1 MCYEQEEL
9 EAREK
14 RQARFARFGAPEP
27 QFQPAAAAAVNEAEV
42 PPSAPLESYT
52 QLRPNALHLQC
63 ASIQH
68 LDTAAVLRW
77 SLALLSLSL
86 RTNPKADSALL
97 FRATTYVRKDQLKGM
112 EWIDD
117 TTACL
122 VFTDPHAAVSA
133 IQVLLLDPSILPALG
148 AALSRLEDIYTEPA
162 PEDLQAVAA
171 PRAAWAIEGS
181 TPAWIRFALFDDK
194 KAQRARET
202 SRYYAQHAPQP
213 PQPSS
218 SSANHG
224 RSAMQDLDAELDA
237 FTAGSEFDQAST
249 RRNRRTRTRRGSGT
263 RDRDAELDR
272 LDRSELRHQTASSRG
287 QGLAALDAELDAY
300 LGSGDPSSSGGNADG
315 GRQQQNSGTE
325 LFPSLAGFRSNALNQ
340 APAAGSLA
348 NRLGPQQPQSQTAPV
363 STSGDLFPNRP
374 KATDLFD
381 AKAPKASGLRG
392 WDD

>member
-1 MCYEQEEL
+1 M
-9 EAREK
+9 
-14 RQARFARFGAPEP
+14 
-27 QFQPAAAAAVNEAEV
+27 
-42 PPSAPLESYT
+42 
-52 QLRPNALHLQC
+52 
-63 ASIQH
+63 I
-68 LDTAAVLRW
+68 
-77 SLALLSLSL
+77 
-86 RTNPKADSALL
+86 

-162 PEDLQAVAA
+162 PEDLQAVAS

-202 SRYYAQHAPQP
+202 SRYYAQHAPPP

-218 SSANHG
+218 SSANNG
-224 RSAMQDLDAELDA
+224 RPAMEDLDAELDA
-237 FTAGSEFDQAST
+237 FTAGSEFDVAPT
-249 RRNRRTRTRRGSGT
+249 RRNNRRTARPRRGSST

-300 LGSGDPSSSGGNADG
+300 LGTDGPSSSSGGGVG
-315 GRQQQNSGTE
+315 GQQQQQQQNSGTE

-340 APAAGSLA
+340 APAGTGSLA
-348 NRLGPQQPQSQTAPV
+348 QRLGPQQFQSQQPTAPV
-363 STSGDLFPNRP
+363 RTGGDLFPNRP
-374 KATDLFD
+374 KAHDLLD
-381 AKAPKASGLRG
+381 ATAPKASGLRG